1 MTRLPHRA
9 LAASVVLGLL
19 TGVTAVVVAAGG
31 DDRPAAIAVSP
42 GTESEAVRLLRAW
55 DDRRA
60 RAYARGDPAGLAELY
75 VPGSRTGAADV
86 TVLQGYV
93 ARGLRVSG
101 MRTQVLGADV
111 VRHTA
116 RRLVV
121 EVTDVLLGA
130 VARSGER
137 GWLLPRDQPSRRR
150 VVLVREDGRWQVE
163 EAYRAD

>member
-1 MTRLPHRA
+1 MTRLPLRV
-9 LAASVVLGLL
+9 LVGSVVLGLL

-31 DDRPAAIAVSP
+31 DDQRAATAASP
-42 GTESEAVRLLRAW
+42 GVESEAVRLLRAW

-60 RAYARGDPAGLAELY
+60 RAYARGDPVALAALY

-86 TVLQGYV
+86 RVLRGYV
-93 ARGLRVSG
+93 ARDLRVCG

-111 VRHTA
+111 IRRTA

-137 GWLLPRDQPSRRR
+137 GWTLPRDQPSRRR
-150 VVLVREDGRWQVE
+150 VVLVLRDGRWQVE
-163 EAYRAD
+163 EAYRAE

>member
-1 MTRLPHRA
+1 MRRLPLRV
-9 LAASVVLGLL
+9 LVASVVLGLL

-31 DDRPAAIAVSP
+31 DERPAASAVSP
-42 GTESEAVRLLRAW
+42 GVESEAVRLLRAW
-55 DDRRA
+55 DERRA
-60 RAYARGDPAGLAELY
+60 RAYARGDPAGLAALY

-86 TVLQGYV
+86 AALRAYV
-93 ARGLRVSG
+93 ARGLRVTG
-101 MRTQVLGADV
+101 MRTQVLGAAV
-111 VRHTA
+111 LRRTA

-137 GWLLPRDQPSRRR
+137 GWTLPRDQPTQRR

>member
-1 MTRLPHRA
+1 MTRLPLRV
-9 LAASVVLGLL
+9 LVASVVLGLL
-19 TGVTAVVVAAGG
+19 IGATAVVVAAGG
-31 DDRPAAIAVSP
+31 DDRPVATAVAP
-42 GTESEAVRLLRAW
+42 GVESEAVRLVRAW

-60 RAYARGDPAGLAELY
+60 RAYARGDAAALAELY

-86 TVLQGYV
+86 TVLRGYV
-93 ARGLRVSG
+93 ARGLRVGG

-111 VRHTA
+111 IRRTA

-137 GWLLPRDQPSRRR
+137 GWTLPRDQPSRRR